1 MTIAKR
7 IIADVLLALLVFSF
21 PIAALGVGFVATFF
35 FDFYLE
41 LVVAG
46 ICADLL
52 FGAPLA
58 NWYNFS
64 SAYAAIAALLL
75 LASSL
80 GKRWMVFYPKK
91 FF

>member
-7 IIADVLLALLVFSF
+7 IIADVLLALLVFAF
-21 PIAALGVGFVATFF
+21 PIGAIAFGFAATFF

-41 LVVAG
+41 LLAAG
-46 ICADLL
+46 ICIDLL
-52 FGAPLA
+52 FGSPLH

-64 SAYAAIAALLL
+64 CAYAALAALLL